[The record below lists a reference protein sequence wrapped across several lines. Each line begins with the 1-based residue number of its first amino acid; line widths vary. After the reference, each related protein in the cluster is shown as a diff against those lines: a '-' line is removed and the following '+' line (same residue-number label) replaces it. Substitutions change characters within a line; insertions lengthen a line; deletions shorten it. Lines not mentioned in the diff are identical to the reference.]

1 MKEKSAIMQIFYG
14 QRGSADKL
22 KSTPEYRENLRMVN
36 NYYEKLCEILKDMPE
51 ALALLEKFNEYS
63 GEVNASEVDGYYLE
77 GFKFGLLIG
86 IEAGESKFG
95 E

>member
-1 MKEKSAIMQIFYG
+1 MKEKSAIMQMYYG
-14 QRGSADKL
+14 QRGNAGKL
-22 KSTPEYRENLRMVN
+22 KCTSEYGEIIDKAN
-36 NYYEKLCEILKDMPE
+36 NCYKMLCEKLKDMPE
-51 ALALLEKFNEYS
+51 ILELLEKYNDYS
-63 GEVNASEVDGYYLE
+63 ADAIVLDVGEHYLE